1 MNLKDK
7 KVLITGGSEGLGF
20 SLAKALISKGCRV
33 IIVARNP
40 DKLKSASDSI
50 NSSSLKT
57 FVCEVSDYRSVN
69 ALATEVG
76 YVDILINNAG
86 VWLEGSLS
94 DSPYEKIKSVVET
107 NLAGVIYVT
116 KAFLPA
122 MIKRNSGLIL
132 NVSSTS
138 GLEGRDG
145 QTAYAASKWGV
156 RGFTESLTLEL
167 AKTDVNVFGFYPCGM
182 NTTLF
187 RKAGFDKDV
196 SSWMNTD
203 EVADLLINL
212 LEREGTMLI
221 DQLVLKKR
229 KKTT

>member
-167 AKTDVNVFGFYPCGM
+167 AKTDVNVFGFYPGGM